1 MNFLTPLIDKITLF
15 FQNFGIIGG
24 FLLVLLESAFP
35 VMPLAIFIAINCVS
49 YGFWIGSIVSW
60 FATITGSML
69 SFILFRTIFK
79 HKFYFLF
86 KKNKKLQ
93 NKVEQF
99 MIKMGNMDF
108 NALVVL
114 LAIPFTPAFAVNIAA
129 GLSNMPYKKYL
140 CALLISKV
148 SIIYFWG
155 YVGTSFIES
164 ITDPTKLIEIV
175 GIVFLAY
182 LASKIFEKI
191 IHVEVK

>member
-1 MNFLTPLIDKITLF
+1 MDLLTSLIDKLVYF
-15 FQNFGIIGG
+15 LQDLGMVGG
-24 FLLVLLESAFP
+24 FLLVLLESIFP
-35 VMPLAIFIAINCVS
+35 VMPLAVFIAINCLS
-49 YGFWIGSIVSW
+49 YGFWMGSIISW

-69 SFILFRTIFK
+69 SFILFRTLLK

-86 KKNKKLQ
+86 KKSKKTQ
-93 NKVEQF
+93 RNVEKF
-99 MIKMGNMDF
+99 MNKMGNMDF

-140 CALLISKV
+140 CALLISKI

-155 YVGTSFIES
+155 YVGSSFIDS
-164 ITDPTKLIEIV
+164 ITDPSKLIEVV

-182 LASKIFEKI
+182 VGSKMFEKI
-191 IHVEVK
+191 VKVEV